1 MSTLGV
7 RLLPVPLLPLLL
19 LLPAASAQR
28 APHLSG
34 ADRLLPT
41 QGGPHHNIHDSLGFK
56 KIICQKIDIRHLSA
70 LDLILSQTKL
80 HRMNFSKI
88 IAKRGIQL
96 MASVVHY
103 VYIIFL

>member
-19 LLPAASAQR
+19 LLTAAPTQR

-41 QGGPHHNIHDSLGFK
+41 QGGPHHNLHDSLGFK
-56 KIICQKIDIRHLSA
+56 KNHLPKDRYPTFICS
-70 LDLILSQTKL
+70 
-80 HRMNFSKI
+80 
-88 IAKRGIQL
+88 
-96 MASVVHY
+96 
-103 VYIIFL
+103 

>member
-41 QGGPHHNIHDSLGFK
+41 QGGPHHNIHDSLGF
-56 KIICQKIDIRHLSA
+56 
-70 LDLILSQTKL
+70 
-80 HRMNFSKI
+80 
-88 IAKRGIQL
+88 
-96 MASVVHY
+96 
-103 VYIIFL
+103 

>member
-19 LLPAASAQR
+19 LLTAAPAQH

-41 QGGPHHNIHDSLGFK
+41 QGGPHHNIHDSLGF
-56 KIICQKIDIRHLSA
+56 
-70 LDLILSQTKL
+70 
-80 HRMNFSKI
+80 
-88 IAKRGIQL
+88 
-96 MASVVHY
+96 
-103 VYIIFL
+103 